1 VRTRSD
7 IRNVAIIAH
16 VDHGKTT
23 LVDAMLKQSG
33 VFREGAATETRMM
46 DSNPLEKERGITILA
61 KNTAVKHGDVK
72 FNIVDTPGHADFG
85 GEVERV
91 LQMVQGVVLLVDAA
105 EGVMPQTRFVL
116 RKNTA
121 VKHGDVKFNIVD
133 TPGHAD
139 FGGEVERVLQM
150 VQGVVLLVDAA
161 EGVMP
166 QTRFVL
172 RKALELDLHSIVVV
186 NKIDR
191 KDARAEEV
199 VNEVFDL
206 FIELGAS
213 DEQADFPVVYTNG
226 RAGIAQYKLE
236 DKGENLEPL
245 FETIV
250 KHIPEAPAED
260 GGFQMLV
267 SAIDHNKYVGR
278 IGIGRVFR
286 GSMKVN
292 SAIAKIAHDGGAI
305 ENGLRLT
312 KILAFAGLERIE
324 IEEAT
329 AGDII
334 CVSGIDGLNIGDTIA
349 SADVPEGITAVAV
362 DEPTVAMF
370 FMVNNSPFAGK
381 EGKFLTSRQIRDR
394 LMRELESN
402 VALRV
407 ADTESAD
414 TFEVRGRG
422 ELHLSILIE
431 TMRREGFEVGVSKP
445 QVIITERDG
454 VKMEPVEYVVID
466 VQEEYSGAVIE
477 SLGRRRAMMSN
488 MFQVGETR
496 RLEYTMPTRAIFG
509 LRGELL
515 TLSRGTAVMSHTY
528 HDHQPLAGDIPG
540 RSVGALVASE
550 TGVTTEYAMV
560 GLESRGRFFVGPQ
573 IEVYEG
579 MVVGRTNDDK
589 DIAINVVKAKKLTNM
604 RASGSDD
611 STKVSPPEE
620 MSLERA
626 IEFIEDDEL
635 VEITPKSIR
644 IRKRQLN
651 ETDRLR
657 SRKRGD
663 KVLA

>member
-1 VRTRSD
+1 MKTRPD

-33 VFREGAATETRMM
+33 VFREGQHVETRVM
-46 DSNPLEKERGITILA
+46 DSNPLERERGITILA
-61 KNTAVKHGDVK
+61 KNTAIRHGEVK

-91 LQMVQGVVLLVDAA
+91 LQMVQGVL
-105 EGVMPQTRFVL
+105 
-116 RKNTA
+116 
-121 VKHGDVKFNIVD
+121 
-133 TPGHAD
+133 
-139 FGGEVERVLQM
+139 
-150 VQGVVLLVDAA
+150 LLVDAA

-172 RKALELDLHSIVVV
+172 RKALELDLKAIVVV

-191 KDARAEEV
+191 KDARPTEV

-226 RAGIAQYKLE
+226 KLGIAKRTLE
-236 DKGENLEPL
+236 DPSEDLEPL
-245 FETIV
+245 FKVICDHV
-250 KHIPEAPAED
+250 PEAPAED

-278 IGIGRVFR
+278 IGIGRIFR
-286 GSMKVN
+286 GSSRINAPIVKV
-292 SAIAKIAHDGGAI
+292 ARDGSV
-305 ENGLRLT
+305 ETGLRLT
-312 KILAFAGLERIE
+312 KLLTFQGLERVE
-324 IEEAT
+324 VEEAS

-334 CVSGIDGLNIGDTIA
+334 CVSGIEGLNIGDTIA
-349 SADVPEGITAVAV
+349 DVNAPEGVHAVSV
-362 DEPTVAMF
+362 DEPTVSMF
-370 FMVNNSPFAGK
+370 FSVNNSPFAGK
-381 EGKFLTSRQIRDR
+381 EGKYLTSRQIRAR
-394 LMRELESN
+394 LMAELESN

-431 TMRREGFEVGVSKP
+431 TMRREGYEVQVSKP
-445 QVIITERDG
+445 QVIVTERDG
-454 VKMEPVEYVVID
+454 KKWEPVEYVVVD
-466 VQEEYSGAVIE
+466 VPSEYEGPVIE
-477 SLGRRRAMMSN
+477 ALGRRKAIMSN
-488 MFQVGETR
+488 MINVGDSR

-515 TLSRGTAVMSHTY
+515 TLTRGTAVMSHTY
-528 HDHQPLAGDIPG
+528 YDHQEWQGELPG
-540 RSVGALVASE
+540 RNVGALVASD
-550 TGVTTEYAMV
+550 TGRVTGYALM
-560 GLESRGRFFVGPQ
+560 GLEQRGRFFVGPGTD
-573 IEVYEG
+573 VYEG
-579 MVVGRTNDDK
+579 MVVGRANDDK
-589 DIAINVVKAKKLTNM
+589 DISLNVVREKKLTNM
-604 RASGSDD
+604 RAAGSDENV
-611 STKVSPPEE
+611 KLPPPEE
-620 MSLERA
+620 LSLERA

-644 IRKRQLN
+644 VRKRLLI

-657 SRKRGD
+657 QRKRELS
-663 KVLA
+663 KT

>member
-1 VRTRSD
+1 MGVR
-7 IRNVAIIAH
+7 V
-16 VDHGKTT
+16 
-23 LVDAMLKQSG
+23 
-33 VFREGAATETRMM
+33 M

-61 KNTAVKHGDVK
+61 KNTAV
-72 FNIVDTPGHADFG
+72 
-85 GEVERV
+85 
-91 LQMVQGVVLLVDAA
+91 L
-105 EGVMPQTRFVL
+105 
-116 RKNTA
+116 
-121 VKHGDVKFNIVD
+121 HGDVKFNIVD

-172 RKALELDLHSIVVV
+172 RKALELDLRALVVI

-191 KDARAEEV
+191 KDARAGEV
-199 VNEVFDL
+199 MNEIFDL
-206 FIELGAS
+206 FIELGAN
-213 DEQADFPVVYTNG
+213 DEQAEFPIVYTNG
-226 RAGIAQYKLE
+226 RAGIAKYKLE
-236 DKGENLEPL
+236 DESDNLEPL
-245 FETIV
+245 FETIKKYV
-250 KHIPEAPAED
+250 PEAPAED
-260 GGFQMLV
+260 GGFQMLI
-267 SAIDHNKYVGR
+267 SAIDHNKFVGR

-286 GSMKVN
+286 GAAKLN
-292 SAIAKIAHDGGAI
+292 APIAKVAREGEI
-305 ENGLRLT
+305 ETGLRLT
-312 KILAFAGLERIE
+312 KLLTFAGLERVE
-324 IEEAT
+324 IDEAS
-329 AGDII
+329 AGDIV
-334 CVSGIDGLNIGDTIA
+334 CVSGIEGLNIGDTITDA
-349 SADVPEGITAVAV
+349 ATPEGLNAVAV
-362 DEPTVAMF
+362 DEPTVSMY
-370 FMVNNSPFAGK
+370 FMVNASPFAGK
-381 EGKFLTSRQIRDR
+381 EGKYLTSRQIRER

-407 ADTESAD
+407 ADTDSAD

-431 TMRREGFEVGVSKP
+431 TMRREGYEIAVSKP
-445 QVIITERDG
+445 QVIITEKAG
-454 VKMEPVEYVVID
+454 VKMEPVEYVVVD
-466 VQEEYSGAVIE
+466 VQEEYSGPVIE
-477 SLGRRRAMMSN
+477 SLGKRRAIMSN
-488 MFQVGETR
+488 MITVGDTR

-528 HDHQPLAGDIPG
+528 YDHQPLAGSIPG
-540 RSVGALVASE
+540 RSNGAMVASD
-550 TGVTTEYAMV
+550 TGMTTEYAMV

-573 IEVYEG
+573 TDVYEG
-579 MVVGRTNDDK
+579 MIVGRTNDDK

-635 VEITPKSIR
+635 VEVTPQSIR
-644 IRKRQLN
+644 IRKRMLG
-651 ETDRLR
+651 ETERLR
-657 SRKRGD
+657 NRKRD

>member
-1 VRTRSD
+1 VKTRPD
-7 IRNVAIIAH
+7 IRNLAIIAH

-33 VFREGAATETRMM
+33 VFREGQAVSTRVM
-46 DSNPLEKERGITILA
+46 DSNPIERERGITILA
-61 KNTAVKHGDVK
+61 KNTSIKHGDIK

-91 LQMVQGVVLLVDAA
+91 LQMVQGVL
-105 EGVMPQTRFVL
+105 
-116 RKNTA
+116 
-121 VKHGDVKFNIVD
+121 
-133 TPGHAD
+133 
-139 FGGEVERVLQM
+139 
-150 VQGVVLLVDAA
+150 LLVDAA

-172 RKALELDLHSIVVV
+172 RKALELDLKAIVAI

-191 KDARAEEV
+191 KDARATEV
-199 VNEVFDL
+199 MNEVFDL

-213 DEQADFPVVYTNG
+213 DEQADFPVVFTNG
-226 RAGIAQYKLE
+226 RAGIAKRSLDDPSE
-236 DKGENLEPL
+236 DLEPL
-245 FETIV
+245 FETIARAV
-250 KHIPEAPAED
+250 PEAPSEE
-260 GGFQMLV
+260 GPFQMLV

-286 GSMKVN
+286 GSSRLN
-292 SAIAKIAHDGGAI
+292 APIAKVDREGKV
-305 ENGLRLT
+305 EMGLRLT
-312 KILAFAGLERIE
+312 KLLTFAGLERIE
-324 IEEAT
+324 VDEAS
-329 AGDII
+329 AGDIV

-349 SADVPEGITAVAV
+349 DAQAPDGLHAVAV
-362 DEPTVAMF
+362 DEPTVSMF
-370 FMVNNSPFAGK
+370 FMVNASPFAGK
-381 EGKFLTSRQIRDR
+381 EGKYLTSRQIRER

-422 ELHLSILIE
+422 ELHLSILLE
-431 TMRREGFEVGVSKP
+431 NMRREGYELAVSKP
-445 QVIITERDG
+445 QVILVERDG
-454 VKMEPVEYVVID
+454 QRLEPVEYVVID
-466 VQEEYSGAVIE
+466 VQEAYSGAVIE
-477 SLGRRRAMMSN
+477 AVGKRKAAMSN
-488 MFQVGETR
+488 MITVGEAR

-515 TLSRGTAVMSHTY
+515 TLSRGTAIMSHTY
-528 HDHQPLAGDIPG
+528 YDHQPFSGELPG

-550 TGVTTEYAMV
+550 TGVTTSYAMV
-560 GLESRGRFFVGPQ
+560 GLEARGRFFVGDGV
-573 IEVYEG
+573 EVYEG
-579 MVVGRTNDDK
+579 MIVGHANDDK
-589 DIAINVVKAKKLTNM
+589 DIGLNVVRAKKLTNM

-611 STKVSPPEE
+611 STKLSPPEE

-644 IRKRQLN
+644 LRKRLLN
-651 ETDRLR
+651 ETERLR
-657 SRKRGD
+657 NRKRE
-663 KVLA
+663 KVSA